1 MKNNGFTLMELLIV
15 VIIIAGFAGF
25 AYPSY
30 MESLERARASEA
42 VQMLGTIQAAQQKH
56 YVNYESYATTFLDLN
71 DFTPAIKDFDP
82 DNYYFNTEYFYYV
95 LREGNPVA
103 TADRMPHKG
112 YLFEAYYTEDFIRCI
127 PSNDKWE
134 KVCSSLTDKEKKDGY
149 YPIY

>member
-71 DFTPAIKDFDP
+71 DFAPAIKDFDP
-82 DNYYFNTEYFYYV
+82 NTNEFSTEYFKYTLYSQK
-95 LREGNPVA
+95 A
-103 TADRMPHKG
+103 TASRTIQGKG
-112 YLFEAYYTEDFIRCI
+112 YSFHAMYDEDFIKCRFT
-127 PSNDKWE
+127 NTAGE
-134 KVCSSLTDKEKKDGY
+134 KICSSLTDKQKVDSY